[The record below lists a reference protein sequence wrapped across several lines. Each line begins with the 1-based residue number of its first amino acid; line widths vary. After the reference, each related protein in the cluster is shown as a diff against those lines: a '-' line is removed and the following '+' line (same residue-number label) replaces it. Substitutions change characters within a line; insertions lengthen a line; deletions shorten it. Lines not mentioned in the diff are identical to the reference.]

1 MRHCNFFFSFFFSPL
16 TAPCQYLQVHSKQ
29 SRPKHPDGEEER
41 RKDERGRCGVLGL
54 VKKISSRKKVE
65 TLRKSKLDHIHILFW
80 IVTTERF
87 QCSYANVT
95 LSIISN
101 LPTLPRWLFPPAAQ
115 SLCSISNLCLLQQNY
130 RQFMNRNPIVV
141 LSSDW
146 PPRLHLV
153 MMTACMLLSFSVI
166 WCKFQ
171 QWAYFKAF
179 MKMVPYCATFAF
191 HGKATEMLV
200 LSSHS
205 IIVWA
210 QALMSKS

>member
-65 TLRKSKLDHIHILFW
+65 TLRKSKLDHIHILLW
-80 IVTTERF
+80 IVTTERI
-87 QCSYANVT
+87 QCRYANVT

-130 RQFMNRNPIVV
+130 RQFMNSKKWISNPFVV
-141 LSSDW
+141 LSSDNGLLGYILLW
-146 PPRLHLV
+146 WQP
-153 MMTACMLLSFSVI
+153 ACC
-166 WCKFQ
+166 WAFQ
-171 QWAYFKAF
+171 WFDANSNSGPISKHSWKWSHTVQ
-179 MKMVPYCATFAF
+179 
-191 HGKATEMLV
+191 H
-200 LSSHS
+200 SHS
-205 IIVWA
+205 TARQLKCLSCLVIA
-210 QALMSKS
+210 